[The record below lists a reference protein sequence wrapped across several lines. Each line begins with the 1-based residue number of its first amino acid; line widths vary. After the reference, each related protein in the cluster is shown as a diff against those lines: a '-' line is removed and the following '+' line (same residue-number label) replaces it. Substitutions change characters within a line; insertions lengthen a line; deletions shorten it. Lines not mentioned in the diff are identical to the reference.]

1 MSPILTYS
9 DNCCWSTHVSDIM
22 VSEFYNCNH
31 RMEIIFIYLFPSN
44 FSCFFNFIFKNMAFA
59 CFICISHTI
68 YLIYIFRRNDL
79 FKNVYVFYYKYMKV
93 VVQYVL
99 YAVMHIIDNE
109 FLNQLNIALK
119 ILNTAVLNGRYW
131 ADELW

>member
-1 MSPILTYS
+1 
-9 DNCCWSTHVSDIM
+9 
-22 VSEFYNCNH
+22 
-31 RMEIIFIYLFPSN
+31 MEIIFIYLFPSN
-44 FSCFFNFIFKNMAFA
+44 FSFFSTSYLKTWHLHVLSVF
-59 CFICISHTI
+59 HI

>member
-1 MSPILTYS
+1 M
-9 DNCCWSTHVSDIM
+9 
-22 VSEFYNCNH
+22 
-31 RMEIIFIYLFPSN
+31 
-44 FSCFFNFIFKNMAFA
+44 
-59 CFICISHTI
+59 
-68 YLIYIFRRNDL
+68 
-79 FKNVYVFYYKYMKV
+79 YVFYYKYMKV

>member
-1 MSPILTYS
+1 
-9 DNCCWSTHVSDIM
+9 
-22 VSEFYNCNH
+22 
-31 RMEIIFIYLFPSN
+31 
-44 FSCFFNFIFKNMAFA
+44 MAFA

-79 FKNVYVFYYKYMKV
+79 LKNVYVFYYKYMKV

-119 ILNTAVLNGRYW
+119 ILNTAVLNGRY
-131 ADELW
+131 

>member
-1 MSPILTYS
+1 M
-9 DNCCWSTHVSDIM
+9 
-22 VSEFYNCNH
+22 
-31 RMEIIFIYLFPSN
+31 IFLKM
-44 FSCFFNFIFKNMAFA
+44 CM
-59 CFICISHTI
+59 CFIT
-68 YLIYIFRRNDL
+68 N
-79 FKNVYVFYYKYMKV
+79 MKV